1 MKKLLKAARDL
12 DPGLL
17 LPFEWLAARIRKNQ
31 VASDAPMLVLLA
43 TPRSGSTFCYQVL
56 CHSFEA
62 DYFSNFLYMGY
73 RYPFLT
79 KMLGSIVAKKY
90 VSNFKSDH
98 GFVEGLSGVAEAN
111 DIWKKWFDQHLC
123 EKPPQ
128 PLPGNLARATSF
140 FDWNYSRSKKPFI
153 TGWIG
158 HIMYAEQM
166 ASIFPNAIFINL
178 ERDAQDVA
186 VSLLRA
192 RQKVN
197 SSSAPWFSARPVECE
212 DVSGLTPHQQ
222 VVKQTLALQKRAASF
237 SERNAER
244 VFSIEYSEL
253 CENPGMVILRL
264 QKYCADRQMILSLS
278 NQSSPIPS
286 LNKGPVR
293 DDDYNLIAQEL
304 QDAN

>member
-43 TPRSGSTFCYQVL
+43 APRSGSTFCYQVL

-62 DYFSNFLYMGY
+62 DYFSNFFYMGY
-73 RYPFLT
+73 RYPFLSKRLERFVT
-79 KMLGSIVAKKY
+79 KKY
-90 VSNFKSDH
+90 VSTFKSNH
-98 GFVEGLSGVAEAN
+98 GFVAGLNGVAEAN
-111 DIWKKWFDQHLC
+111 DIWHKWFDQHLC
-123 EKPPQ
+123 EEDPKPRADD
-128 PLPGNLARATSF
+128 LARATSF

-158 HIMYAEQM
+158 HILYAEQM
-166 ASIFPNAIFINL
+166 ARIFPNAIFINL
-178 ERDAQDVA
+178 EREAQDVA

-192 RQKVN
+192 RNKVN
-197 SSSAPWFSARPVECE
+197 NSSTSWFSVRPAEC
-212 DVSGLTPHQQ
+212 DNVSGLTPHQQ
-222 VVKQTLALQKRAASF
+222 VLKQTLALQKRAALF
-237 SERNAER
+237 AERNAER

-253 CENPGMVILRL
+253 CENPGAVILRL
-264 QKYCADRQMILSLS
+264 QKYCAGRQMVLSLR

-286 LNKGPVR
+286 FHRTLVR

-304 QDAN
+304 QGAN

>member
-31 VASDAPMLVLLA
+31 VVSDAPMLVLLA

-62 DYFSNFLYMGY
+62 DYFSNFFYMGY
-73 RYPFLT
+73 KYPFLSKRLESFVT
-79 KMLGSIVAKKY
+79 KKY
-90 VSNFKSDH
+90 ASDFKSNH
-98 GFVEGLSGVAEAN
+98 GFVAGLNGVAEAN
-111 DIWKKWFDQHLC
+111 DIWGKWFDQHLS
-123 EKPPQ
+123 ENNAQ
-128 PLPGNLARATSF
+128 PGADDLSRATSF
-140 FDWNYSRSKKPFI
+140 FDWNYSRSNKPFI

-158 HIMYAEQM
+158 HILYAEQM
-166 ASIFPNAIFINL
+166 ARVFPNAIFINL

-192 RQKVN
+192 RKKVN
-197 SSSAPWFSARPVECE
+197 NSSAAWLSARPAECE

-222 VVKQTLALQKRAASF
+222 VVKQTLTLQKRAAVF
-237 SERNAER
+237 AERNAER

-253 CENPGMVILRL
+253 CENPGAVILRL
-264 QKYCADRQMILSLS
+264 QKYCADRQMVLSLR
-278 NQSSPIPS
+278 NQSLAIPS
-286 LNKGPVR
+286 FHKNPVC